1 MANVGTVLDFGRD
14 INSYNA
20 YAPRP
25 STNVYSAT
33 ITNGN
38 ATSITLPSDHPEYIV
53 ALAYTPGASVWVDFS
68 GATAAIPV
76 GATLAASTSTLLPG
90 SRTVKA
96 GSKIS
101 IITSNTSDDVSI
113 EIYSVAY
120 P

>member
-1 MANVGTVLDFGRD
+1 MATVGTVLDFGRD

-53 ALAYTPGASVWVDFS
+53 AFGYTPGASVWVDFT

-76 GATLAASTSTLLPG
+76 GATLAATTSTLLPG

-96 GSKIS
+96 ASVVS
-101 IITSNTSDDVSI
+101 VITDNTNADVSI
-113 EIYSVAY
+113 EIYSVDY